1 MIVDCMII
9 LPKKSQTIHWTNHSK
24 MKMRHYRFSE
34 SRVLRILRKPD
45 RVEEGIAPYTLAAM
59 QKSGTKKHPTEAWLM
74 YQIKKSKVTI
84 ISAWRFPG
92 ITPVGQRPQIP
103 QDTLDEI
110 SKLQN

>member
-1 MIVDCMII
+1 MKII
-9 LPKKSQTIHWTNHSK
+9 SLTQKIHWTNHAK
-24 MKMRHYRFSE
+24 MKMRYYRFSE

-45 RVEEGIAPYTLAAM
+45 RVEQGIAFYTLAAM

-74 YQIKKSKVTI
+74 WQKRKNKIII

-103 QDTLDEI
+103 QDALDEI
-110 SKLQN
+110 SKL